1 MLGDFNANYLKK
13 NDCKELKDIISLH
26 GYKQVIKKPTRVT
39 EESST
44 LIDIILSNSESV
56 LSKIAVVPLSLTDH
70 DMIACVRKMN
80 HVKYDYRSIKCRNY
94 TSYNCKELRHDLST
108 IDMSPLYEITDPNS
122 AWLWLKNVLCTTFN
136 KHAPIISKRVK
147 GRHCPWLTADVKTQ
161 MNIKDKLLR
170 KVRKSNKQSDWNLY
184 KTAKNRCNNM
194 VKKAKKTYNRNQL
207 TEHRSN
213 PRSFWKAIKSVFPG
227 TKSKSVKSSV
237 KLSDENDTIK
247 MTKANSFCN
256 FFSNA
261 AFNLKQ
267 KSLPLVDFIWKR
279 TDNIKVRT
287 NEKFRFKYVSK
298 IFIERQLKQLKRHK
312 ATGIDDLPSNLLKDT
327 AQEISKPIAYIINL
341 SQSTSIIPNEWKI
354 AIVNPLHKSGDR
366 ENCDNYRPISILPVI
381 SKIMEK
387 AVNSQLIEYLETNNL
402 LCSSQ
407 FGYRKNRSTELATT
421 LLLDRIRKE
430 ADKGNMTGVVF
441 IDLSKAFDTLGHSRL
456 LAKLRSYGFEEVE
469 IEWFTNY
476 LFGWTQRVKIDD
488 QLSDPYP
495 VNSGVPQGSILGPTL
510 FLIYFNDFP
519 NCLVHCNTIQFADD
533 TVIII
538 SGNNVDIIEK
548 LLNDDLVNISGY
560 FMTMN

>member
-1 MLGDFNANYLKK
+1 
-13 NDCKELKDIISLH
+13 
-26 GYKQVIKKPTRVT
+26 
-39 EESST
+39 
-44 LIDIILSNSESV
+44 
-56 LSKIAVVPLSLTDH
+56 
-70 DMIACVRKMN
+70 
-80 HVKYDYRSIKCRNY
+80 
-94 TSYNCKELRHDLST
+94 
-108 IDMSPLYEITDPNS
+108 
-122 AWLWLKNVLCTTFN
+122 
-136 KHAPIISKRVK
+136 
-147 GRHCPWLTADVKTQ
+147 
-161 MNIKDKLLR
+161 
-170 KVRKSNKQSDWNLY
+170 
-184 KTAKNRCNNM
+184 M
-194 VKKAKKTYNRNQL
+194 VKNAKKTYNRNQL

-213 PRSFWKAIKSVFPG
+213 PRRFWKAIKSLFPG

-237 KLSDENDTIK
+237 KLSDENDKIK

-279 TDNIKVRT
+279 ADNIKVRT

-298 IFIERQLKQLKRHK
+298 IFIERELKQLKRHK

-354 AIVNPLHKSGDR
+354 AIVNPLHKSCDR

-387 AVNSQLIEYLETNNL
+387 AVNSQLIEYLQTNNL

-421 LLLDRIRKE
+421 SHLDRIRKE

-476 LFGWTQRVKIDD
+476 LFGRTQRVKIDD

-495 VNSGVPQGSILGPTL
+495 VNSVTTRINFRT
-510 FLIYFNDFP
+510 Y
-519 NCLVHCNTIQFADD
+519 
-533 TVIII
+533 IIF
-538 SGNNVDIIEK
+538 DI
-548 LLNDDLVNISGY
+548 
-560 FMTMN
+560 FQ